1 MFIGKTGDDLRI
13 ACCILMRSLATRLPQ
28 VYFDCEAGRDDAERS
43 LEIMD
48 RMLGSGVE
56 ELYIEASST
65 YKLVSLN
72 VLATDAEWHWLITG
86 KILKGLTESPL
97 PELQR
102 GFALAA
108 GVCGESKASGELVS
122 SLCHAIV
129 RNSDIEV
136 RRNAS
141 KSLSNIPLSSL
152 QANVNVVFS
161 TLSSGICDYTTDERG
176 DVGSLVRE
184 ACMNSVANI
193 LVHLHEDA
201 NEHTSHINS
210 GLLEDKLLEILRDIV
225 FECCGRIDRTRVIA
239 GKTLKVV
246 CKLFCSNGSVGC
258 ARIKNLCK
266 ELSETFHFR
275 FTTSKADVNE
285 NDAEVDFSKNENV
298 FPAMRSAL
306 NIAEV
311 RSTVMKGF
319 IHTGGGTRSQMK
331 APCDSL
337 EDFFKGIQRI
347 DIRAQEMESG
357 ILKPIRDQDRRL
369 LIPALTILSSLAK
382 RGVFRGFPVE
392 RVIGTV
398 RTVRGCWK
406 GRTRDVRLVLTA
418 LSTLDDLICLS
429 VDKSG
434 RFVFRKNTI
443 AKECIEAIAVILG
456 GTIPR
461 LRKVA
466 AESVYLALALCDI
479 DGYDGGCDPAIIEAM
494 NVLFHFPWEAVS
506 VTEARSKRNE
516 ICRTLNIQT
525 PTPIVK
531 NTNAK

>member
-1 MFIGKTGDDLRI
+1 MFIGKTGDDLKI
-13 ACCILMRSLATRLPQ
+13 ACCILIRSLATRVPQ
-28 VYFDCEAGRDDAERS
+28 VYYDCEAGRDDAERS
-43 LEIMD
+43 LGILD

-72 VLATDAEWHWLITG
+72 VLATDTEWHWLITG
-86 KILKGLTESPL
+86 KILKGLTDSPL

-108 GVCGESKASGELVS
+108 GVCGESKSSGEVVS

-136 RRNAS
+136 KRNAA

-152 QANVNVVFS
+152 QANVSVVFS
-161 TLSSGICDYTTDERG
+161 TLSSGIRDYTTDERG

-184 ACMNSVANI
+184 ACMNSFVNVI
-193 LVHLHEDA
+193 VHLHEA
-201 NEHTSHINS
+201 NEHTSHIKS
-210 GLLEDKLLEILRDIV
+210 VLEDKLLEILRDIV

-246 CKLFCSNGSVGC
+246 CKIFCSNESVGC
-258 ARIKNLCK
+258 ARVTNLCK
-266 ELSETFHFR
+266 ELSKTFHFR
-275 FTTSKADVNE
+275 FMEAKADANE

-319 IHTGGGTRSQMK
+319 IHTGGGTKSQMK

-347 DIRAQEMESG
+347 DIRAKEIESG

-369 LIPALTILSSLAK
+369 LIPALTILSSLTK
-382 RGVFRGFPVE
+382 RGIFKGFPVE
-392 RVIGTV
+392 RVIDTV

-418 LSTLDDLICLS
+418 LSTLDELICLS
-429 VDKSG
+429 VEKSG
-434 RFVFRKNTI
+434 RFVFGKNTA

-466 AESVYLALALCDI
+466 AESMYFALALCDI
-479 DGYDGGCDPAIIEAM
+479 DGYDGGCDPGIIEAM
-494 NVLFHFPWEAVS
+494 NLLFHFPWEAVS
-506 VTEARSKRNE
+506 ITEARSKRNE
-516 ICRTLNIQT
+516 ICHTLNIQT

-531 NTNAK
+531 NTKAR